1 MSEQPRRW
9 RLDLVGYGVG
19 VACVAIVAFF
29 LFASPTAHFSTGTGP
44 SLAASCL
51 SPVHSWQSSS
61 QVAHNGYVSLPSLL
75 TGTALTD
82 AKIQCSNVDSEHIL
96 SAVALS
102 FIGLIAAFLGLL
114 VRPRRVRSA

>member
-51 SPVHSWQSSS
+51 SPAAS
-61 QVAHNGYVSLPSLL
+61 ASLL
-75 TGTALTD
+75 AS
-82 AKIQCSNVDSEHIL
+82 APAASSCSSRPWGLAGAGREAEKQA
-96 SAVALS
+96 AVKA
-102 FIGLIAAFLGLL
+102 GG
-114 VRPRRVRSA
+114 